1 VEIHVK
7 VDVNLKGV
15 SQKLRALGEVH
26 IPQELDALTKEVA
39 YGIRDE
45 AKTYEASPAPTGR
58 PVRWKSERQR
68 RYVMGAI
75 SRGEI
80 QVPYR
85 RTGDM
90 SRQTVAYRA
99 GEGWAVEMRQPYSH
113 FVRGFRQ
120 TYQHARAAIRRAI
133 ERAGL

>member
-80 QVPYR
+80 HGRYVSSD
-85 RTGDM
+85 GSL
-90 SRQTVAYRA
+90 SR
-99 GEGWAVEMRQPYSH
+99 W
-113 FVRGFRQ
+113 RGM
-120 TYQHARAAIRRAI
+120 
-133 ERAGL
+133 GG